1 MKQDKLE
8 KLKNDIDKLEL
19 ANLTLEEKKSEIDKK
34 INKNKLAIK
43 EKKEQIEFEEALILR
58 KLAGDNN
65 ISFTE
70 AIELLNQKSNEV
82 LKNEEK
88 NSI

>member
-8 KLKNDIDKLEL
+8 KLKTDIDKLEL
-19 ANLTLEEKKSEIDKK
+19 ANLTLDEKKSEIDKK